1 MAFMLQLSD
10 PEVKQIKLGHGVPKK
25 YLKQREQRA
34 REEKESRE
42 SKVQHVPTMD
52 TPQ

>member
-10 PEVKQIKLGHGVPKK
+10 PEVKEIKLGHGVPKK

-34 REEKESRE
+34 LEEKESRE
-42 SKVQHVPTMD
+42 SKVQHVPTID

>member
-25 YLKQREQRA
+25 YLKQREQREQQA
-34 REEKESRE
+34 QEEKE